1 VVRRHGGIYMDSLS
15 VVLGL
20 AGAILIL
27 VGLIGGGFTFSGSV
41 MPAVGKVARIPCLI
55 VGGILVFFA
64 IGLAGIESGIVEGD
78 NPSPAV
84 VPAQATDVP
93 TSAPLILTQPTSAP
107 TQAPIPRPAAAG
119 TLVLDSYVYQLPS
132 LGAATVGNLSTGAQ
146 VKILCTAQGDV
157 VVRYADGASSS
168 LWDFVGIGF
177 VPDIAIETGT
187 NQAVAGPC

>member
-1 VVRRHGGIYMDSLS
+1 MGSLS

-55 VGGILVFFA
+55 VGAVLVFFA
-64 IGLAGIESGIVEGD
+64 IGLAGIEGGIVEAD
-78 NPSPAV
+78 SPAPAV
-84 VPAQATDVP
+84 VPAQATVVP
-93 TSAPLILTQPTSAP
+93 TTAPVIQTQPISPP
-107 TQAPIPRPAAAG
+107 TQAPIPKPAAAG
-119 TLVLDSYVYQLPS
+119 TLVLNSYVYQLPS
-132 LGAATVGNLSTGAQ
+132 LGAATVGNLSIGAR
-146 VKILCTAQGDV
+146 VEILCTAQGDV

-168 LWDFVGIGF
+168 LWDFVGGGF